1 MEDLLMMMGYEE
13 DLMVLEGIIII
24 GKDEEGRQLP
34 HRQTGYTINTS
45 FMGSWVITCCK
56 EECSVD
62 FK

>member
-1 MEDLLMMMGYEE
+1 MMMGYEE
-13 DLMVLEGIIII
+13 DLMELEGIIIE
-24 GKDEEGRQLP
+24 KDKEGRQLP
-34 HRQTGYTINTS
+34 HRQTGNTINTS

>member
-1 MEDLLMMMGYEE
+1 MMMGYEE
-13 DLMVLEGIIII
+13 DLMELEGIII
-24 GKDEEGRQLP
+24 GKDKEGRQLP
-34 HRQTGYTINTS
+34 HRQTGNTINTS